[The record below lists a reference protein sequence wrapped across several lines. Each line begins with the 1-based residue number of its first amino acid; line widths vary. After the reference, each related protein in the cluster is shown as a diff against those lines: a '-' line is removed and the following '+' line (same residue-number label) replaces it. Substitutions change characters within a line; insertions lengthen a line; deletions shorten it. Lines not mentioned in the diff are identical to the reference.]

1 MDKFENFKIQVAIIV
16 AAELVALLA
25 LYVADLD
32 GVWILPMAVSY
43 THLSK

>member
-25 LYVADLD
+25 LYVADFD
-32 GVWILPMAVSY
+32 GVWILLVQGFSIEKI
-43 THLSK
+43 H